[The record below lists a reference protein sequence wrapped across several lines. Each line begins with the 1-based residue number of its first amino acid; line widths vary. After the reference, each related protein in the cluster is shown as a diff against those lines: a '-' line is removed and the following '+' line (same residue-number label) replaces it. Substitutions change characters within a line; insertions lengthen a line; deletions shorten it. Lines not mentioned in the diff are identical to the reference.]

1 MIEQITPAFLLL
13 HHFGSR
19 CGSAYR
25 CNLLMTV
32 FVDWGVSNRKWTLMQ
47 WVDLMVM
54 GSGLEESWY
63 SLSLLF
69 AWTPSIAHTRAA
81 VSVPVR
87 CSTERVVL
95 QSYLLSFPSSNRN
108 VIFPRIFFQITSKV
122 AYLEYPIQ
130 LIHSLCFTMGAIDA
144 QSIHTDRFSYSK
156 LSYSLI
162 LVLLRTVHVFLII
175 ILCPVWLS
183 PGASS
188 LLIMAFG
195 NWKSS

>member
-13 HHFGSR
+13 HHFSSR

-25 CNLLMTV
+25 YNLLMTA
-32 FVDWGVSNRKWTLMQ
+32 FVDWGVSSIEVLWKWTLMQ

-87 CSTERVVL
+87 CFMERVVS
-95 QSYLLSFPSSNRN
+95 QSYLLSFPSSNWN

-130 LIHSLCFTMGAIDA
+130 LIHNLCFTNLYHYTWEPLMLN
-144 QSIHTDRFSYSK
+144 QSTLTD
-156 LSYSLI
+156 
-162 LVLLRTVHVFLII
+162 FLAVNWVT
-175 ILCPVWLS
+175 P
-183 PGASS
+183 SS
-188 LLIMAFG
+188 WCCFALFAFFL
-195 NWKSS
+195 